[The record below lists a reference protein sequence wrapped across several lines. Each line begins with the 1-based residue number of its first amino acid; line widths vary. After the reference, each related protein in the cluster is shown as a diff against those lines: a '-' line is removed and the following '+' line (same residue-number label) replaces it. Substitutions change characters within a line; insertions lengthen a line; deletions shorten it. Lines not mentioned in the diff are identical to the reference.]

1 MDYINVEIRKMT
13 IEDLPSVLEIENL
26 CFVSKWSE
34 KDFLYELNENKVSN
48 LWVIELSASSTNQ
61 KSVVGFIDFWITFD
75 SATIS
80 QIAIHPDIQHRQL
93 GSALMDEMYNE
104 CFAKKVRN
112 ITLEVRKSN
121 QKAIKFYEKHGF
133 KTVLTKPH
141 YYQNG
146 EDALYMILEVK

>member
-34 KDFLYELNENKVSN
+34 RDFLYELNENKVSN
-48 LWVIELSASSTNQ
+48 LWVVELSASSTNQ

-80 QIAIHPDIQHRQL
+80 QIAVCSMSL
-93 GSALMDEMYNE
+93 SLATG
-104 CFAKKVRN
+104 
-112 ITLEVRKSN
+112 
-121 QKAIKFYEKHGF
+121 
-133 KTVLTKPH
+133 
-141 YYQNG
+141 
-146 EDALYMILEVK
+146 